1 MKTEIVKKNQLSTYN
16 KMADFFNKEMKKKDS
31 AITPLIYTLHVQD
44 AGATVRGPR

>member
-1 MKTEIVKKNQLSTYN
+1 MKIEIVKKNQLSTYN
-16 KMADFFNKEMKKKDS
+16 KMADFFNKEMKKDS